1 MLSDVRHL
9 ANLKVSLGFAVRSR
23 VGDEIR
29 VAEDARSYL
38 SSLAESEIEE
48 FWVLALS
55 PSKRVLAHKMLF
67 RGTVDACMVHPRD
80 VFRFAIISNASS
92 IIVAHNHPSGE
103 AYPSDQDLKTTE
115 QMVRAGKLLQ
125 IPVLDHLLLTKT
137 DFVSF
142 ARRRWVRF

>member
-1 MLSDVRHL
+1 MN
-9 ANLKVSLGFAVRSR
+9 A
-23 VGDEIR
+23 EIR
-29 VAEDARSYL
+29 VAEDAKQH
-38 SSLAESEIEE
+38 LAELAASEIEE

-55 PSKRVLAHKMLF
+55 PSKKVLAQKMLF

-80 VFRFAIISNASS
+80 VFRFAIVSNASS

-103 AYPSDQDLKTTE
+103 AYPSDQDISTTE

-125 IPVLDHLLLTKT
+125 IPIIDHLLFTKT

-142 ARRRWVRF
+142 ARKRWVKF